1 MNIFDEIVGAIDII
15 TSKKMKNISTFGF
28 CSVIEIN
35 NNKCKVIYNG
45 NKYNL
50 PFYGN
55 TPVINNKYPIFL
67 PNGDLSQAF
76 IIG

>member
-1 MNIFDEIVGAIDII
+1 MNIFDEIIGAIDVII
-15 TSKKMKNISTFGF
+15 TKRLNDISSFGF
-28 CSVIEIN
+28 CSVTEVN
-35 NNKCKVIYNG
+35 DKNCKVIYNG
-45 NKYNL
+45 NEYYV

-67 PNGDLSQAF
+67 PNGNLSQAF

>member
-1 MNIFDEIVGAIDII
+1 MNIFDEIMGAIDILVSRKI
-15 TSKKMKNISTFGF
+15 KNISSFGF
-28 CSVIEIN
+28 CSVTEVN
-35 NNKCKVIYNG
+35 DKNCKVIYNG
-45 NKYNL
+45 NEYIL

-67 PNGDLSQAF
+67 PDGNLSQAF

>member
-1 MNIFDEIVGAIDII
+1 MNVFDEIMGAIDVLVSRKI
-15 TSKKMKNISTFGF
+15 KNISSFGF
-28 CSVIEIN
+28 CNVIDVNEKSCI
-35 NNKCKVIYNG
+35 VIYNG
-45 NKYNL
+45 NEYTV

-67 PNGDLSQAF
+67 PDNNLSQAF